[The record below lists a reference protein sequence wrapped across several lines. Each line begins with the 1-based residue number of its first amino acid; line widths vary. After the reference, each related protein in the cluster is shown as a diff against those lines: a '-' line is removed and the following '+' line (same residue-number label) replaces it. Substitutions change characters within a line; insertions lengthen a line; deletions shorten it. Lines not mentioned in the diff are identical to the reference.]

1 MLAASAAALGCN
13 ADIQAGF
20 ALPAAGGTPGAAPSA
35 EPVATLAALP
45 LPPSAGLRRLT
56 REEFGNSLRDLL
68 GVTVAL
74 ELEPDTRLDG
84 FEKVGAGRVAVSPVG
99 TELYQRAVYQAL
111 DSLWADSSKLGLV
124 VNCDPASDPSCA
136 ASVISRFGRR
146 AWRRTLSS
154 DEVTRYVGVANGT
167 GKVLNDPQ
175 AGLENALAGLLQS
188 PNFVYRVELG
198 EADPTNSTRLRYT
211 GVELATRLSFF
222 LTNSTP
228 DEALTSAAEHG
239 ELDSPGGISQHT
251 QRLLATPQGH
261 ESIRGFARELFNLPA
276 VDTVPKDPAL
286 YPELT
291 PTLRA
296 SLREEVER
304 MWETAAF
311 APNHQLLD
319 VLTTRDTFVDDEL
332 ASLYG
337 LPKPGQSAMAPVT
350 LPDSGQRAGLLGTGA
365 FLAVRAKSNETTP
378 TLRGR
383 FVREVLMCQTVPA
396 PPPNV
401 NTTLPAPPAG
411 VTLTR
416 RQQLEAHRAS
426 PTCAGCHALMD
437 PIGLALENFDAIGR
451 FRDMDRG
458 LPIDTTGDLDGA
470 PFNGLRQLNQLL
482 RDSPSVRSCL
492 LRNLYRY
499 VLGQSEASGG
509 EAWIDEL
516 AKKFDESGQHFGDF
530 TLAFV
535 TSDLFRFAAPPAPTK
550 ESL

>member
-1 MLAASAAALGCN
+1 MPGASLN
-13 ADIQAGF
+13 AQ
-20 ALPAAGGTPGAAPSA
+20 PAGTP
-35 EPVATLAALP
+35 VALA
-45 LPPSAGLRRLT
+45 LPPSVGLRRLT

-68 GVTVAL
+68 GVTAAF

-84 FEKVGAGRVAVSPVG
+84 FEKVGAARVAVSPVG
-99 TELYQRAVYQAL
+99 TERYHRAVYQAL
-111 DSLWADSSKLGLV
+111 DSLWADSAKLALV
-124 VNCDPASDPSCA
+124 VNCDPVSDASCA
-136 ASVISRFGRR
+136 SNVISRFGRR
-146 AWRRTLSS
+146 AWRRALSAE
-154 DEVTRYVGVANGT
+154 EVARYVGIATST
-167 GKVLNDPQ
+167 GDLLKDPQ

-188 PNFVYRVELG
+188 PHFLYRVELG
-198 EADPTNSTRLRYT
+198 EADPTNPTRLRYS

-228 DEALTSAAEHG
+228 DEELTSAAERG
-239 ELDSPGGISQHT
+239 ELDSAGGIGQHA
-251 QRLLATPQGH
+251 QRLLATLQGH

-276 VDTVPKDPAL
+276 VDTVPKDSAL

-296 SLREEVER
+296 SLREQVER
-304 MWETAAF
+304 LWETAAF
-311 APNHQLLD
+311 SANHQLLE
-319 VLTTRDTFVDDEL
+319 VLTTRDTVVDDEL

-350 LPDSGQRAGLLGTGA
+350 LPDSGQRSGLLGTGA

-401 NTTLPAPPAG
+401 NTTLPVPPAG
-411 VTLTR
+411 AALTR

-437 PIGLALENFDAIGR
+437 PIGLALENFDAVGR
-451 FRDMDRG
+451 FRDLDRG

-470 PFNGLRQLNQLL
+470 PFNGPRQLNQLL

-492 LRNLYRY
+492 IRNLYRY

-516 AKKFDESGQHFGDF
+516 AKKYDDSGQNFREF
-530 TLAFV
+530 AVAFV
-535 TSDLFRFAAPPAPTK
+535 NSDAFRFAAAPARAK